1 MVHERRHRIDPKPPY
16 QRGPVWRLPQKQ
28 RLIDSILRSYDIPKI
43 YLTRLNPPRPPYDHE
58 VTDGQQRLRAIWEFL
73 DGKYALGSDSEDLP
87 RFGDLSGMTF
97 DQLPPEA
104 QDQVKLFRLT
114 VAELRSATEE
124 EVRELFLRLQEG
136 ESLNPAEKRNAMLG
150 EMRNFVWQL
159 GEEHR
164 VFPLTRINGNRFGW
178 HDLAAIVV
186 RLELAEGPAD
196 VKSVDLRQM
205 YEDNREFD
213 ANSPKARRVE
223 AVLDY
228 MADVINDSPPEMRIK
243 WGFVDLYLAISYL
256 MHRSTVDIS
265 GQEESFLLMFCSF
278 EQERAGVDDP
288 AELLGPDR
296 TDSDL
301 DMFRYIEA
309 FVREGGTKAKIQA
322 RHDVYLRRL
331 ALEIPNLSV

>member
-16 QRGPVWRLPQKQ
+16 QRGPVWRLSQKQ
-28 RLIDSILRSYDIPKI
+28 RLIDSILRNYDIPKI
-43 YLTRLNPPRPPYDHE
+43 YLTKLSPPRPPFDHE

-73 DGKYALGSDSEDLP
+73 DGSYALGSDSEDLP
-87 RFGDLSGMTF
+87 DLGDLSGKTF
-97 DQLPPEA
+97 EQLSPEA
-104 QDQVKLFRLT
+104 QDRVKLFRLT
-114 VAELRSATEE
+114 VAELRSASDE

-164 VFPLTRINGNRFGW
+164 VFPLTRISSNRFGW

-186 RLELAEGPAD
+186 RLEMAEGATD
-196 VKSVDLRQM
+196 VKAVDLRQM
-205 YEDNREFD
+205 YEDHRDFD
-213 ANSPKARRVE
+213 ANSPTARRVE

-228 MADVINDSPPEMRIK
+228 TADVLNDGPSEMRIK

-256 MHRSTVDIS
+256 MHRSSVDIS
-265 GQEESFLLMFCSF
+265 GQEESFLLMFRSF
-278 EQERAGVDDP
+278 EQERAAVEDP
-288 AELLGPDR
+288 MDLLGGDR
-296 TDSDL
+296 TESDR

-309 FVREGGTKAKIQA
+309 FVREGGTRSKIQA
-322 RHDVYLRRL
+322 RHEVYLRRL
-331 ALEIPNLSV
+331 ALEMPNLTP